1 MVAHAKTAKPPKL
14 PEWLTLDSSC
24 WIEYLRDTPRAEL
37 FAAAAE
43 NSEQLIVPIV
53 TIYEVTKKLRLE
65 LNAKVAAYAEAVMC
79 RGRVV
84 DFDLALSRAA
94 IAHALPLADS
104 LIYTTA
110 QAHGATLWTQDQHF
124 DGLPGVQYFPKTN
137 ADI

>member
-1 MVAHAKTAKPPKL
+1 MVSHVKTAKS

-43 NSEQLIVPIV
+43 NSERLIVPIV
-53 TIYEVTKKLRLE
+53 TIYEVTKKLRRE

-84 DFDLALSRAA
+84 DFDLSLSRAA
-94 IAHALPLADS
+94 IANSLPLADS
-104 LIYTTA
+104 LIYATA
-110 QAHGATLWTQDQHF
+110 QAHGAMLWTQDQHF
-124 DGLPGVQYFPKTN
+124 DGLPGVQYFPK
-137 ADI
+137 D

>member
-1 MVAHAKTAKPPKL
+1 MVARAKTARPPKL

-53 TIYEVTKKLRLE
+53 TIYEVTKKLRRE

-94 IAHALPLADS
+94 IAYTLPLADS
-104 LIYTTA
+104 LIYATA

-124 DGLPGVQYFPKTN
+124 EGLSGVQYFPK
-137 ADI
+137 D

>member
-1 MVAHAKTAKPPKL
+1 MVSLAKTAKPAV
-14 PEWLTLDSSC
+14 WLTLDSSC

-43 NSEQLIVPIV
+43 NSDQLIVPVV
-53 TIYEVTKKLRLE
+53 TIYEVTKKLRRE

-84 DFDLALSRAA
+84 EFDLALSHAA
-94 IAHALPLADS
+94 IAYSLPLADS
-104 LIYTTA
+104 LVYATA

-124 DGLPGVQYFPKTN
+124 EGLAGVHYFPK
-137 ADI
+137 IPVEPC

>member
-1 MVAHAKTAKPPKL
+1 MVSQIKRAKP

-53 TIYEVTKKLRLE
+53 TIYEVTKKLRRE

-84 DFDLALSRAA
+84 DFDLTLSRAA
-94 IAHALPLADS
+94 IANSLPLADS
-104 LIYTTA
+104 LIYATA
-110 QAHGATLWTQDQHF
+110 QAYGATLWTQDQHF
-124 DGLPGVQYFPKTN
+124 EGLPGVQYFPK
-137 ADI
+137 D

>member
-1 MVAHAKTAKPPKL
+1 MVGHVKTAKP

-43 NSEQLIVPIV
+43 NSERLIVPIV
-53 TIYEVTKKLRLE
+53 TIYEVTKKLRRE

-84 DFDLALSRAA
+84 DFDLSLSRAA
-94 IAHALPLADS
+94 IANSLPLADS
-104 LIYTTA
+104 LIYATA
-110 QAHGATLWTQDQHF
+110 QAHGAMLWTQDQHF
-124 DGLPGVQYFPKTN
+124 DGLPGVQYFPK
-137 ADI
+137 D